1 MKEQTSFS
9 GDDVKPSF
17 LSYSLN
23 YPIDRILLPKHQV
36 VFLGYNGRPNTHHTL
51 ISSQIVSRVAW
62 ILPTTGGFI

>member
-23 YPIDRILLPKHQV
+23 YPIDRILLPKHKV
-36 VFLGYNGRPNTHHTL
+36 AFLGYDGRPDAHHML
-51 ISSQIVSRVAW
+51 ILSQIVSRVAW
-62 ILPTTGGFI
+62 ILPTTRGFI